1 MARRLLLLA
10 AFLWFPLVVLA
21 ADQPPSLVLLTLDTT
36 RADYVGRVVAGV
48 SLTPN
53 LDALARSGAHFTSA
67 LAPAPLTLPAH
78 CSLMTG
84 LNPPEHGVRDNGV
97 SALPIDIPTLAAVLA
112 GHGYD
117 TAAFVSSRVLD
128 RRFGLGRG
136 FALYDDAMVAERL
149 GEQGYPERGA
159 EAVTDAALA
168 WASGAPR
175 DRPYFLW
182 VHYYDPHAPYE
193 PPGDGKRGSRVER
206 YAGEVAYMDR
216 EIGRLLA
223 KLPAS
228 PGGRIVAAVGDHGE
242 MLGEHGEKEH
252 GIFVYRSALDVP
264 LILSGAGIPA
274 GRSIGQRVATRALP
288 GTLLVLLG
296 LQAEARPFGPGL
308 AGFLAGAPPAPAPIY
323 SESLLPES
331 AYGWSPL
338 AAATDEKYRFISA
351 PRPELYDLQKDPA
364 EAHNLFGSRRQDARA
379 LQKVILENQ
388 AKARSAPPVASAE
401 LAESLRRLGYLSG
414 SSPRRGSGMD
424 PKDGI
429 VLLDE
434 FDRAK
439 SLIRDGMPGEAARQ
453 LALLVER
460 NPGNVPFL
468 VRLGEAQMAAG
479 KPDAALKT
487 IEAAVAL
494 SPQLDFL
501 HAHLARIHADGG
513 RFDKARAEW
522 EATLELNPRYALA
535 WLGLGGI
542 ASREGGAKA
551 ELAVLRKGEAAGTRS
566 AAILT
571 RMADLELSSGE
582 LAQAESH
589 AALALQLMPEV
600 PATWRVAGE
609 VAQMQ
614 GNRRLAIERLEKSL
628 RLAPSDPPTLVRLGI
643 LLIGS
648 GRAPDARPYLERAVA
663 LGGQSPSAEAARRLL
678 VEIP

>member
-1 MARRLLLLA
+1 
-10 AFLWFPLVVLA
+10 
-21 ADQPPSLVLLTLDTT
+21 
-36 RADYVGRVVAGV
+36 
-48 SLTPN
+48 
-53 LDALARSGAHFTSA
+53 
-67 LAPAPLTLPAH
+67 
-78 CSLMTG
+78 MTG

-97 SALPIDIPTLAAVLA
+97 SALPADIPTLAAVLA

-136 FALYDDAMVAERL
+136 FALYDDAMVAERV

-193 PPGDGKRGSRVER
+193 PPGDWKRASRDER

-252 GIFVYRSALDVP
+252 GIFVYQSALSVP
-264 LILSGAGIPA
+264 LILSGPGIPA

-296 LQAEARPFGPGL
+296 LAAEARPFGPGL

-351 PRPELYDLQKDPA
+351 PRPELYDLQKDPG
-364 EAHNLFGSRRQDARA
+364 EAHNLFASRRQDARA

-439 SLIRDGMPGEAARQ
+439 SLIRDGMPGEAAR
-453 LALLVER
+453 A
-460 NPGNVPFL
+460 
-468 VRLGEAQMAAG
+468 
-479 KPDAALKT
+479 
-487 IEAAVAL
+487 
-494 SPQLDFL
+494 
-501 HAHLARIHADGG
+501 
-513 RFDKARAEW
+513 ARA
-522 EATLELNPRYALA
+522 PRREE
-535 WLGLGGI
+535 
-542 ASREGGAKA
+542 SRKR
-551 ELAVLRKGEAAGTRS
+551 AVS
-566 AAILT
+566 
-571 RMADLELSSGE
+571 
-582 LAQAESH
+582 
-589 AALALQLMPEV
+589 
-600 PATWRVAGE
+600 
-609 VAQMQ
+609 
-614 GNRRLAIERLEKSL
+614 
-628 RLAPSDPPTLVRLGI
+628 
-643 LLIGS
+643 
-648 GRAPDARPYLERAVA
+648 RAPR
-663 LGGQSPSAEAARRLL
+663 
-678 VEIP
+678 

>member
-1 MARRLLLLA
+1 M
-10 AFLWFPLVVLA
+10 
-21 ADQPPSLVLLTLDTT
+21 
-36 RADYVGRVVAGV
+36 
-48 SLTPN
+48 
-53 LDALARSGAHFTSA
+53 
-67 LAPAPLTLPAH
+67 
-78 CSLMTG
+78 
-84 LNPPEHGVRDNGV
+84 
-97 SALPIDIPTLAAVLA
+97 
-112 GHGYD
+112 
-117 TAAFVSSRVLD
+117 
-128 RRFGLGRG
+128 
-136 FALYDDAMVAERL
+136 
-149 GEQGYPERGA
+149 
-159 EAVTDAALA
+159 
-168 WASGAPR
+168 
-175 DRPYFLW
+175 
-182 VHYYDPHAPYE
+182 
-193 PPGDGKRGSRVER
+193 
-206 YAGEVAYMDR
+206 
-216 EIGRLLA
+216 
-223 KLPAS
+223 
-228 PGGRIVAAVGDHGE
+228 
-242 MLGEHGEKEH
+242 
-252 GIFVYRSALDVP
+252 
-264 LILSGAGIPA
+264 
-274 GRSIGQRVATRALP
+274 
-288 GTLLVLLG
+288 
-296 LQAEARPFGPGL
+296 EARPFGPGL
-308 AGFLAGAPPAPAPIY
+308 AGFLAGEPPAPAPIY

-338 AAATDEKYRFISA
+338 AAATDERYRFISA

-364 EAHNLFGSRRQDARA
+364 EAHNLFASRRQDARP

-434 FDRAK
+434 FERAR

-453 LALLVER
+453 LALLVEK

-468 VRLGEAQMAAG
+468 VRLGEAEMASG

-487 IEAAVAL
+487 MEAAVAL

-535 WLGLGGI
+535 WLGLAGI

-571 RMADLELSSGE
+571 RMAELELSSGE

-589 AALALQLMPEV
+589 AALAVQLMPEV
-600 PATWRVAGE
+600 PAAWRVAGE
-609 VAQMQ
+609 VAEKQ
-614 GNRRLAIERLEKSL
+614 GNRRLAIERLERSL
-628 RLAPSDPPTLVRLGI
+628 RLAPSDLPTLVRVGV

-663 LGGQSPSAEAARRLL
+663 LGGQSPSAETARRLL